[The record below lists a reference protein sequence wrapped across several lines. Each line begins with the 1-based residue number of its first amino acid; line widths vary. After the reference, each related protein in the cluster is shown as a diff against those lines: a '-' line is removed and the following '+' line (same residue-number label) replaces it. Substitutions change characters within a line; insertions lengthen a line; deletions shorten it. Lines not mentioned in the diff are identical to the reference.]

1 MPAPRDDDEPERP
14 QAKKPRPPRLP
25 DDDEGIQ
32 PAKPRSPA
40 PPPPSPDEW
49 DDEPEDRPRRRRNR
63 PDDRGGGDDGVSTLI
78 PYHNGMALAAYYV
91 GVFSLIPCVGLIL
104 GPLGIIFG
112 IVGLRRV
119 NRNPEVKGTGHAIA
133 GIVLGGIA
141 TLGNY
146 GFVIVAILM
155 GVFARR

>member
-1 MPAPRDDDEPERP
+1 MRRDDDDPERP
-14 QAKKPRPPRLP
+14 QAKKPRPPRP
-25 DDDEGIQ
+25 ADDDEGIQ
-32 PAKPRSPA
+32 PAKPRSPG
-40 PPPPSPDEW
+40 PPPDDWQDER
-49 DDEPEDRPRRRRNR
+49 EERPRRRRSR
-63 PDDRGGGDDGVSTLI
+63 PDDVERGDDGVSTLI
-78 PYHNGMALAAYYV
+78 PYRNGMALAAYYV

-104 GPLGIIFG
+104 GPMGIIFG

-146 GFVIVAILM
+146 GFFIVTILM
-155 GVFARR
+155 GVFGRR